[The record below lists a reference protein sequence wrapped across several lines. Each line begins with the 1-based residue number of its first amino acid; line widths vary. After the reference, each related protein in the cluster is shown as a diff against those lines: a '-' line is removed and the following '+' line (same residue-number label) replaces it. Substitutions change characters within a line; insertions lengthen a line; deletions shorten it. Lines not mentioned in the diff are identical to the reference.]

1 MQIVISL
8 LFVFLIIGVILFLG
22 KTACRKV
29 GQEEAENAQDNGK
42 EIASKVDSP
51 G

>member
-29 GQEEAENAQDNGK
+29 GREEEEKAQAVENETAE
-42 EIASKVDSP
+42 SP
-51 G
+51 PKL